1 MIDLHC
7 HILPAI
13 DDGAADMAEA
23 LALLRLAQQQGI
35 SHMVATP
42 HVQSGYYDNS
52 VTVITEAL
60 QGLRQ
65 AAAEAGIDIQLA
77 AAAELRVEPQL
88 IQLAERKAL
97 PLLGHY
103 QNDMLLL
110 LEFPHSHIP
119 PGSDKLIKYLAR
131 LGYRIMVAHPERNR
145 ELQQDPTKINQLK
158 RLDCLFQLTAA
169 SVLGVMGDKPMQLA
183 RQYLNDGIFTVVAT
197 DCHSLKRRPPQ
208 LLQAKEQI
216 ASWLSPE
223 LAQQL
228 CVDTPAQISQSL
240 FASATGVRVAS

>member
-7 HILPAI
+7 HILPAV

-42 HVQSGYYDNS
+42 HVQAGYYDN
-52 VTVITEAL
+52 TVSSITAAL
-60 QGLRQ
+60 SALRHG
-65 AAAEAGIDIQLA
+65 AAAAGIDIQLA

-103 QNDMLLL
+103 QGDMLLL

-119 PGSDKLIKYLAR
+119 AGSDKLIKYLGR
-131 LGYRIMVAHPERNR
+131 LGYRVMVAHPERNR
-145 ELQQDPTKINQLK
+145 ELQQEPSKISQLQ

-169 SVLGVMGDKPMQLA
+169 SLLGVMGDKPLQLA
-183 RQYLNDGIFTVVAT
+183 RQYLAQGIFSVIAT
-197 DCHSLKRRPPQ
+197 DCHSVKRRPPLLADAKAALASSMTPEQLQQ
-208 LLQAKEQI
+208 LL
-216 ASWLSPE
+216 
-223 LAQQL
+223 
-228 CVDTPAQISQSL
+228 VDTPAEISQSL
-240 FASATGVRVAS
+240 FTAGGVMVAG

>member
-7 HILPAI
+7 HILPGI
-13 DDGAADMAEA
+13 DDGAADMAES

-42 HVQSGYYDNS
+42 HVQSGYYDN
-52 VTVITEAL
+52 TVQSIGAAL
-60 QGLRQ
+60 QSLRAS
-65 AAAEAGIDIQLA
+65 AASEGINVQLA

-103 QNDMLLL
+103 QGDKLLL

-119 PGSDKLIKYLAR
+119 PGSDKLIKYLAK

-145 ELQQDPTKINQLK
+145 ELQQDPAKIIQLQ
-158 RLDCLFQLTAA
+158 RLDCLFQLTAS
-169 SVLGVMGDKPMQLA
+169 SVLGAMGDMPLQVAK
-183 RQYLNDGIFTVVAT
+183 QYLADGVFSVVAT
-197 DCHSLKRRPPQ
+197 DCHSLKRRPP
-208 LLQAKEQI
+208 LLAQAMAQI
-216 ASWLSPE
+216 SSWTSPE
-223 LAQQL
+223 MAQQL
-228 CVDTPAQISQSL
+228 VQDTPQQISQSL
-240 FASATGVRVAS
+240 FNAGGMMVAA

>member
-13 DDGAADMAEA
+13 DDGAADMDEA

-42 HVQSGYYDNS
+42 HVQSGYYDN
-52 VTVITEAL
+52 TVASINEAL
-60 QGLRQ
+60 QGLRS
-65 AAAEAGIDIQLA
+65 AADAAGISIQLA

-103 QNDMLLL
+103 QGDMLLL

-145 ELQQDPTKINQLK
+145 ELQQDPAKINQLT

-169 SVLGVMGDKPMQLA
+169 SVLGVMGDKPLQLA
-183 RQYLNDGIFTVVAT
+183 KQYLTDGIFTVAAT

-208 LLQAKEQI
+208 LAEAKAQI
-216 ASWLSPE
+216 AQWTSPE

-228 CVDTPAQISQSL
+228 LLDTPALISQSL
-240 FASATGVRVAS
+240 FAAGGMMVAP

>member
-7 HILPAI
+7 HILPGI
-13 DDGAADMAEA
+13 DDGAADLAES

-42 HVQSGYYDNS
+42 HVQSGYYDN
-52 VTVITEAL
+52 TVQSIGAAL
-60 QGLRQ
+60 GSLR
-65 AAAEAGIDIQLA
+65 AAAQAEGINVQLA

-103 QNDMLLL
+103 QGDKLLL

-145 ELQQDPTKINQLK
+145 ELQQDPAKIIQLQ
-158 RLDCLFQLTAA
+158 RLDCLFQLTAS
-169 SVLGVMGDKPMQLA
+169 SVLGGMGDKPLHLA
-183 RQYLNDGIFTVVAT
+183 RQYLAEGIFSIVAT
-197 DCHSLKRRPPQ
+197 DCHSLKRRPP
-208 LLQAKEQI
+208 LLAEAKLQI
-216 ASWLSPE
+216 SSWTSPE
-223 LAQQL
+223 QAQQL
-228 CVDTPAQISQSL
+228 VLDTPAQISQSL
-240 FASATGVRVAS
+240 FTAGGMLVAA